1 MKDILF
7 YMNEN
12 KELQSE
18 VEEARDAMR
27 HLRNKNA
34 ELLDEISELK
44 EELEATKRMKL
55 LKKIWQLKAK
65 LNCSKHMMHT
75 LVMQRD
81 EAIQLA
87 ERYKNKNYDSYK
99 PSKEEVARFYG
110 VIRGLL
116 DCEDDEN
123 V

>member
-34 ELLDEISELK
+34 ELLDEISALK
-44 EELEATKRMKL
+44 EELEA
-55 LKKIWQLKAK
+55 LKTAK
-65 LNCSKHMMHT
+65 SYLFSEQKKGGAWG
-75 LVMQRD
+75 MQRSGGAPGNEKTARD
-81 EAIQLA
+81 EMREQMFG
-87 ERYKNKNYDSYK
+87 K
-99 PSKEEVARFYG
+99 
-110 VIRGLL
+110 
-116 DCEDDEN
+116 
-123 V
+123 